1 MHIFVL
7 ILALT
12 TVGDGGVALEKVE
25 IKSQDYSEANQMCKK
40 AGEMYKLN
48 VNKSNSY
55 PTYSCLY
62 AGIK

>member
-12 TVGDGGVALEKVE
+12 TGNDGGAALEKVE
-25 IKSQDYSEANQMCKK
+25 IKSQDYAEANQMCKK

-48 VNKSNSY
+48 VKKSNSY
-55 PTYSCLY
+55 PVYSCLY